1 MTVRILLVEDEIGS
15 AILVQEALRETGLDH
30 TLELASDGE
39 AAMSILRNGRFLPHL
54 VLLDLNLP
62 RKSGLEVL
70 QDVKGDPDLRVI
82 PVVMLTNSHSAEDI
96 RDAYAAQCNAF
107 LKKRTMFEELVE
119 TLRITAKFWFQE
131 VLLPG

>member
-39 AAMSILRNGRFLPHL
+39 AAMSILRNGRLLPHL

-70 QDVKGDPDLRVI
+70 QDVKGDPNLRVI

-96 RDAYAAQCNAF
+96 RAAYAAQCNAF
-107 LKKRTMFEELVE
+107 LKKRTLFEELVD
-119 TLRITAKFWFQE
+119 TLRTTEKFWFQE
-131 VLLPG
+131 ALLPG

>member
-1 MTVRILLVEDEIGS
+1 MTVRILLVEDELGS

-39 AAMSILRNGRFLPHL
+39 AAMGILRNGGVLPHL

-70 QDVKGDPDLRVI
+70 QDVKADPHLRRI

-96 RDAYAAQCNAF
+96 QAAYAAQCNAF
-107 LKKRTMFEELVE
+107 LKKRTLFEELVD
-119 TLRITAKFWFQE
+119 TLRTTGKFWFQQ
-131 VLLPG
+131 VLLPV

>member
-39 AAMSILRNGRFLPHL
+39 AAMSILRNGRLLPHL

-96 RDAYAAQCNAF
+96 RAAYAAQCNAF
-107 LKKRTMFEELVE
+107 LKKRTLFEELVE
-119 TLRITAKFWFQE
+119 ALRISAKFWFQE